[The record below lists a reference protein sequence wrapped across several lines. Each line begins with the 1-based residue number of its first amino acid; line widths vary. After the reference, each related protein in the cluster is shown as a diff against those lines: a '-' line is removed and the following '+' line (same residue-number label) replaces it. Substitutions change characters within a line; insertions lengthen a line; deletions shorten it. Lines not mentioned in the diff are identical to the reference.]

1 MVIGGKVYALKKIP
15 SMYIFDGKVIVY
27 ILFQLP
33 VDDSFNWVSLDDPSG
48 VGRGGG
54 EGQGE

>member
-1 MVIGGKVYALKKIP
+1 VYALEKIP

-33 VDDSFNWVSLDDPSG
+33 VDDSYNWVSLDDPSG
-48 VGRGGG
+48 VGREG
-54 EGQGE
+54 GQGE